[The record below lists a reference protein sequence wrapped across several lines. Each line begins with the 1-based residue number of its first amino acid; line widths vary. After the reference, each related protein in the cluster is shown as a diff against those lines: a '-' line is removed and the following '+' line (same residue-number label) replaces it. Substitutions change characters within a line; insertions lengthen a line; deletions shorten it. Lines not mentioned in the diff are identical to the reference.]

1 MDVHVKVPRWLGEIV
16 KFHMERLRLLNLEAS
31 PPAVAMGEVTRIWAE
46 IIAERGRFEQDVD
59 APRLH
64 AAFFALAA
72 HATRWPAPAQ
82 LWEHLPKRPEP
93 PKLQAPPTPPSDEE
107 RAKIRALL
115 QQARQHLVR

>member
-46 IIAERGRFEQDVD
+46 IIAARGRFEQDID

-82 LWEHLPKRPEP
+82 LWEHLPPRPES
-93 PKLQAPPTPPSDEE
+93 PKLQAPPTPPSEE
-107 RAKIRALL
+107 QRAKIRALL

>member
-46 IIAERGRFEQDVD
+46 IIAARGRFEQDID

-82 LWEHLPKRPEP
+82 LWEHLPPRPEP

>member
-1 MDVHVKVPRWLGEIV
+1 
-16 KFHMERLRLLNLEAS
+16 MERLRLLNLEAS

-46 IIAERGRFEQDVD
+46 IIAARGRFEQDVD

-82 LWEHLPKRPEP
+82 LWEHLPPRPEP
-93 PKLQAPPTPPSDEE
+93 LRLNPPPSTPQE
-107 RAKIRALL
+107 RERIRAML
-115 QQARQHLVR
+115 QQVRQKLVS

>member
-1 MDVHVKVPRWLGEIV
+1 MAEAVPGWLVAEVSDGLKRLV
-16 KFHMERLRLLNLEAS
+16 VLRLEGC
-31 PPAVAMGEVTRIWAE
+31 PPADAVEAVALAWAE
-46 IIAERGRFEQDVD
+46 ALLVRGRWERQVD
-59 APRLH
+59 APRLRQ
-64 AAFFALAA
+64 AFRSLAA